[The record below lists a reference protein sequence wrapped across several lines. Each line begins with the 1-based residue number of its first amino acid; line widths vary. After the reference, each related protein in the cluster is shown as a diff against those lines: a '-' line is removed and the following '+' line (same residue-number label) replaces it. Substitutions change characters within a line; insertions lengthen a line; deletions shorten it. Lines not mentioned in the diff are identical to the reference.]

1 MGMLPLISRF
11 TTVKISS
18 IGQII
23 QIATISET
31 LSATHQEQ
39 DPMALTRS
47 HTQLQPISKVT
58 FLAHNQDNLVVDLSW
73 AQEGQ
78 TLISISLGR

>member
-1 MGMLPLISRF
+1 MGIIPLISQF

-31 LSATHQEQ
+31 LSVTHQER
-39 DPMALTRS
+39 DPMALIRS
-47 HTQLQPISKVT
+47 HTQRQPISKVT
-58 FLAHNQDNLVVDLSW
+58 FLAHNQDNLVVVLSW

>member
-1 MGMLPLISRF
+1 MGIILLISQF

-18 IGQII
+18 LGQII
-23 QIATISET
+23 QIATISVT
-31 LSATHQEQ
+31 QSVTHQEQ
-39 DPMALTRS
+39 DPMALIRS
-47 HTQLQPISKVT
+47 HMQLQPISKVT